1 MILITP
7 VCEFLMATT
16 LHLGGHPQL
25 HRKLNTSQRTKN
37 ITFIFFIL
45 LNVESI
51 NAQLSRISYLTHFY
65 ILNGSNG
72 FRHLEIS

>member
-25 HRKLNTSQRTKN
+25 HRKLNTSQRTK
-37 ITFIFFIL
+37 I
-45 LNVESI
+45 
-51 NAQLSRISYLTHFY
+51 
-65 ILNGSNG
+65 
-72 FRHLEIS
+72 